1 MALTQFEFLNGLFSL
16 ITVILYVVIGIRIIL
31 KYFNKKERIYLLFGL
46 SWALMVQGW
55 YGSALSFILIVMLGQ
70 EGLSFELFSIIS
82 FTLYPFTLT
91 CWLAGFTDLV
101 YKEKQK
107 TILLITGIIGAL
119 YEIFFLYYIFTNP
132 SIIGELYGPG
142 DASYGILVSVY
153 LGFLIITFLIT
164 GVIFALRSI
173 KTIDLEIK
181 LRGKFLMGA
190 VLAFTIGAS
199 LDNLPNFSVIVLII
213 ARLILIISAI
223 EFYCAFVLPN
233 WLKKRFLSET

>member
-1 MALTQFEFLNGLFSL
+1 MIQQSF
-16 ITVILYVVIGIRIIL
+16 GIRIIL
-31 KYFNKKERIYLLFGL
+31 KYFKIKERIYLLFGL
-46 SWALMVQGW
+46 SWALMVEGW
-55 YGSALSFILIVMLGQ
+55 YGSAISFLLIVLGGQ

-82 FTLYPFTLT
+82 FSLYPFTLT

-107 TILLITGIIGAL
+107 IILLIAGIIGAL
-119 YEIFFLYYIFTNP
+119 YEILFLYFIFTNP
-132 SIIGELYGPG
+132 SVIGELYGPG

-164 GVIFALRSI
+164 GFIFALRSI
-173 KTIDLEIK
+173 NTNEPEIK

-190 VLAFTIGAS
+190 VIAFTIGAF
-199 LDNLPNFSVIVLII
+199 LDNLPNFSVIVLIV

-223 EFYCAFVLPN
+223 EFYCAFSLPN
-233 WLKKRFLSET
+233 WLKKRILRQT